1 MKNAEELNKEIKEIL
16 SAPFPWGPMTMTRI
30 RTALRQASDSLSLYN
45 STNKMFGDKLNF
57 YEGTRSDTKLARNM
71 TILNMFEAGEPV
83 KSLCKKYN
91 LTRQRIHK
99 IILTTRQ
106 YLGQKHGTASIT
118 KVSGRCDQ
126 SPKRKTSPRTQKNR
140 STGSNGR
147 R

>member
-30 RTALRQASDSLSLYN
+30 RTALKQASESLSLYN
-45 STNKMFGDKLNF
+45 STNKMLGDKLNF
-57 YEGTRSDTKLARNM
+57 YEGTRSDTKLSRNM
-71 TILNMFEAGEPV
+71 TILKMFEEGETV
-83 KSLCKKYN
+83 ASLVKKYN

-106 YLGQKHGTASIT
+106 YLGQKHGAASIT

-126 SPKRKTSPRTQKNR
+126 SPKRKAVAGIQKNR
-140 STGSNGR
+140 PTGSNR
-147 R
+147 RR